1 MNTCTR
7 SSLQTSGLDGKVLSP
22 EAERLMGRAVRLITS
37 IGVGL
42 CYRELASLRYWPL
55 LQPGPQ
61 DLVEHGESC
70 SFTNLPT
77 FAAILRA

>member
-1 MNTCTR
+1 M
-7 SSLQTSGLDGKVLSP
+7 
-22 EAERLMGRAVRLITS
+22 RLITS
-37 IGVGL
+37 IGGVGIY
-42 CYRELASLRYWPL
+42 YRELASLRYWPL